1 MFQMIATESNFF
13 RHVDGVLVINLDA
26 RPERYARLSNEWA
39 AMGVVTP
46 ILTRLSAVAGV
57 ELPGFGERPW
67 FRKGSG
73 DRRWGARAGC
83 TLSHRKAMGHAREH
97 GWQTTL
103 VLEDDADLTS
113 ITPGFMETL
122 ASALFGKDAPAWD
135 VCYLGFS
142 KSVGPSLK
150 LRQLDVDHALFEAT
164 GCYTTH
170 AYLVRAGARDWIFN
184 QIAPEEKTWAWH
196 ARHRIIDRW
205 YTRHLY
211 RAQRVLAVSP
221 SLIPQTE
228 GFSDIVQRQVDYATD
243 FTSNV
248 TCVAPDART
257 FRRWRRWFQFQ
268 QDLSNAVDLIR
279 ALGKR
284 LFGF

>member
-1 MFQMIATESNFF
+1 MIAPDSNFW

-26 RPERYARLSNEWA
+26 RPERYARLFSEWA
-39 AMGVVTP
+39 DMQMAAP
-46 ILTRLSAVAGV
+46 PLTRLSAVSGV
-57 ELPGFGERPW
+57 DLPGFGERPW
-67 FRKGSG
+67 FRKGAS

-83 TLSHRKAMGHAREH
+83 TLSHRKAMAHARENN
-97 GWQTTL
+97 WTTTL
-103 VLEDDADLTS
+103 VLEDDADLTH
-113 ITPGFMETL
+113 ITPRFIEILGT
-122 ASALFGKDAPAWD
+122 ALFGKDAPQWD

-150 LRQLDVDHALFEAT
+150 LCQLNDNHGLFEVT

-170 AYLVRAGARDWIFN
+170 AYLVRAAARDWIFE
-184 QIAPEEKTWAWH
+184 QIALAEKTWAWH

-211 RAQRVLAVSP
+211 RSQRVLAVSP

-228 GFSDIVQRQVDYATD
+228 GFSDIVQRQVDYASD

-248 TCVAPDART
+248 TCVAPDLSN
-257 FRRWRRWFQFQ
+257 FRRHRCWFRFLQN
-268 QDLSNAVDLIR
+268 LSNGVDLIR

-284 LFGF
+284 WRGF

>member
-1 MFQMIATESNFF
+1 MIAAESTLWP
-13 RHVDGVLVINLDA
+13 HVDGVLVINLDA
-26 RPERYARLSNEWA
+26 RPERYARLVGEWA
-39 AMGVVTP
+39 VMGVTMPV
-46 ILTRLSAVAGV
+46 IMRLPAVAGV
-57 ELPGFGERPW
+57 ELPGFGKRPW
-67 FRKGSG
+67 FRKRTG

-83 TLSHRKAMGHAREH
+83 TLSHRNAMAHARAQ

-103 VLEDDADLTS
+103 VLEDDADLTLV
-113 ITPGFMETL
+113 TPEFIEALGF
-122 ASALFGKDAPAWD
+122 ALFNKDAVTWD

-150 LRQLDVDHALFEAT
+150 LSQLDKDHGLYEVT

-170 AYLVRAGARDWIFN
+170 AYLVRAAARDWILD

-196 ARHRIIDRW
+196 ARHRSIDRY
-205 YTRHLY
+205 YTCHLY

-248 TCVAPDART
+248 TCIAPDAKS
-257 FRRWRRWFQFQ
+257 FRHHRRWFRFR

-284 LFGF
+284 WRGF